1 MLRPATTLK
10 RKLQKRQPVTRTR
23 IVKERIQDQTGAL
36 TPAERQLTDAL
47 LRDYPVAG
55 LQSITRLAEA
65 ASVSTPTVIRLARKL
80 GFDGFPELQA
90 ALRDEAS
97 AQIKQPIL
105 KHDGWPEGRKDSEA
119 FRGFAEAVFD
129 NLSHTIERLEPAS
142 FDAIARLLAD
152 PKRRIY
158 LSGGRITRSNAD
170 YFFNHLQIIR
180 PGVTLLSQSPN
191 VWPQYLLDMDKR
203 AVLVVF
209 DIRRYEGDL
218 AKLATLAQERGATIV
233 LFTDQWGSSI
243 SKIATHVVNAM
254 VEVPSSWDSTI
265 AINLIV
271 EALIAEV
278 QNRRWEKARDRIETL
293 EEMFQSTRIFRKS

>member
-1 MLRPATTLK
+1 MTRP
-10 RKLQKRQPVTRTR
+10 R
-23 IVKERIQDQTGAL
+23 IVKELIQDQTGAL

-47 LRDYPVAG
+47 MRDYPVAG
-55 LQSITRLAEA
+55 IQSITRLAEA
-65 ASVSTPTVIRLARKL
+65 AGVSTPTVIRLARKL
-80 GFDGFPELQA
+80 GFDGFPEFQE

-105 KHDGWPEGRKDSEA
+105 KHDGWPEGRKDSQA
-119 FRGFAEAVFD
+119 FRRFAEAVFD
-129 NLSHTIERLEPAS
+129 NLNHTIERLDPAC
-142 FDAIARLLAD
+142 FDAVARLLAD
-152 PKRRIY
+152 PKRLVF

-191 VWPQYLLDMDKR
+191 VWPQYLLDMDTR
-203 AVLVVF
+203 SVLVVF

-218 AKLATLAQERGATIV
+218 MKLATLANERGATIV
-233 LFTDQWGSSI
+233 LFTDQWGSPV
-243 SKIATHVVNAM
+243 SKFATHVINAM

-265 AINLIV
+265 AVNLIV

-278 QNRRWEKARDRIETL
+278 QNRRWEKAKDRIETL
-293 EEMFQSTRIFRKS
+293 EEMFQSTRIFRKF

>member
-1 MLRPATTLK
+1 M
-10 RKLQKRQPVTRTR
+10 TRHR
-23 IVKERIQDQTGAL
+23 IVKELIQDQTGAL

-47 LRDYPVAG
+47 MRDYPVAG

-65 ASVSTPTVIRLARKL
+65 AGVSTPTVIRLARKL
-80 GFDGFPELQA
+80 GFDGFPEFQA

-105 KHDGWPEGRKDSEA
+105 KHAGWPEGRTDSQA
-119 FRGFAEAVFD
+119 FRGFAEAVFE
-129 NLSHTIERLEPAS
+129 NLNHTIERLDPAC
-142 FDAIARLLAD
+142 FDAVAKLLAD
-152 PKRRIY
+152 PKRHVY

-191 VWPQYLLDMDKR
+191 VWPQYLLDMNKR
-203 AVLVVF
+203 SVLVVF

-218 AKLATLAQERGATIV
+218 MKLATLANERGATIV
-233 LFTDQWGSSI
+233 LFTDQWGSPV
-243 SKIATHVVNAM
+243 SKFATHVINAM

-278 QNRRWEKARDRIETL
+278 QNRRWDKAKDRIETL
-293 EEMFQSTRIFRKS
+293 EEMFQSTRIFRKF